1 MPYATFVSFDYE
13 NDGHYKRLLEA
24 WHENRNFDFSFD
36 DRSSGEIQSSDI
48 GRVKAAL
55 TQKIRN
61 AQYTLVIIGKHANA
75 LHKDAAAIG
84 HRNWINFEVAQSAQS
99 SSRLVAVKLDKTFE
113 SPEQLMDKKPA
124 WAFEFTE
131 AAILKAFREA

>member
-1 MPYATFVSFDYE
+1 MTYATFVSFDYE
-13 NDGHYKRLLEA
+13 NDRHYKRLLEA
-24 WHENRNFDFSFD
+24 WHEHRDFDFSFD
-36 DRSSGEIQSSDI
+36 DRSSGEIQSSDV

-61 AQYTLVIIGKHANA
+61 AHYTLIIIGRYANA

-84 HRNWINFEVAQSAQS
+84 FRNWINFEIAQSVS
-99 SSRLVAVKLDKTFE
+99 CSNRLVAVKLDRAFE
-113 SPEQLMDKKPA
+113 SPEQLLGKKAA
-124 WAFEFTE
+124 WAFEFSE